1 MLNKNI
7 VGKVSISLLSI
18 FLGIFF
24 AELYA
29 KSLGLGNPLLYIPDN
44 LVGYRLKPNQ
54 SKYRR
59 RGALVSTDSEGFRIN
74 PTTYNDENTNSLVF
88 VGDSVTFGGTYIDDK
103 IYFPLNIANY
113 LIKISIV

>member
-1 MLNKNI
+1 MINKNI
-7 VGKVSISLLSI
+7 IGKVSISLLSI
-18 FLGIFF
+18 FFGLLIAEFF
-24 AELYA
+24 A

-74 PTTYNDENTNSLVF
+74 PINYKDENTNYLVF
-88 VGDSVTFGGTYIDDK
+88 VGDSVTFGGTCEVLFKY
-103 IYFPLNIANY
+103 PH
-113 LIKISIV
+113 